1 MTPLLTQLR
10 VQIQKV
16 AQTRAYLIAVYDTIS
31 ARPELIAMPQRLL
44 YISNGHGEDNHS
56 AHIIRTLR
64 AIRPELEIAALPIVG
79 EGNAYRKI
87 DVPIIGPTYNL
98 PSGGFTYMN
107 RLRLIDDI
115 RAGLL
120 SMTWKQ
126 YQAMQNYTGSV
137 DFVAATGDT
146 IGQAFAYLSGKPF
159 VSFISPLS
167 AMYEGKLNMDL
178 ILWQIL
184 KTERCKAVAT
194 RDAYT
199 AKDLRKQGLAK
210 VTFGGIP
217 ALDRLRPA
225 GKDIQLSAGKKMVA
239 LLPGS
244 RTAEA
249 VRNFRLE
256 MQLALEAAQLNPT
269 LQFRAALVPSVMA
282 EIEQLAESEGW
293 QYTRHTSENRDWVSL
308 SAGGDS
314 GYPRPDYSKSDYPK
328 LDYPKPVEILCYS
341 DAFSDIACLC
351 DVVVGMA
358 GLAVDQ
364 AMAIGKPIVQIAG
377 EGPQFTYAFA
387 EAQDRLLGLSV
398 QTIGKRAATPEIL
411 KEAAACVVKTVED
424 QDYARACVENGQA
437 RFGPFGASARIAN
450 LILTHLDQA
459 TAPGSEASTA
469 AASA

>member
-1 MTPLLTQLR
+1 
-10 VQIQKV
+10 
-16 AQTRAYLIAVYDTIS
+16 
-31 ARPELIAMPQRLL
+31 MPQRLL

-56 AHIIRTLR
+56 SHIIRTLR
-64 AIRPELEIAALPIVG
+64 AIRPALEIAALPIVG
-79 EGNAYRKI
+79 EGNAYRNI
-87 DVPIIGPTYNL
+87 DVPIVGPTYTL

-120 SMTWKQ
+120 TMTWKQ
-126 YQAMQNYTGSV
+126 YQAMKHYIDQV

-167 AMYEGKLNMDL
+167 AMYEGRLEMDL
-178 ILWQIL
+178 ILWQLL
-184 KTERCKAVAT
+184 KSDRCKAVAT

-199 AKDLRKQGLAK
+199 AEDLRKQGLSK
-210 VTFGGIP
+210 VHFGGIP
-217 ALDRLRPA
+217 SLDRLKPK
-225 GKDIQLSAGKKMVA
+225 GKDLQLADKDKMVA

-249 VRNFRLE
+249 VRNFKLE
-256 MQLALEAAQLNPT
+256 MQLALETAQLNPQ
-269 LQFRAALVPSVMA
+269 LKFRAALVPSVMA
-282 EIEQLAESEGW
+282 NVAQIAQE
-293 QYTRHTSENRDWVSL
+293 ENWTQVQQQSDDNGRRWVAL
-308 SAGGDS
+308 EKS
-314 GYPRPDYSKSDYPK
+314 GTDAYPQ
-328 LDYPKPVEILCYS
+328 PVKILCYS
-341 DAFSDIACLC
+341 DAFSDIVCRTQL
-351 DVVVGMA
+351 VVGMA

-398 QTIGKRAATPEIL
+398 QTIGQQTATPAIL
-411 KEAAACVVKTVED
+411 KEAAQCIVKTVED
-424 QDYARACVENGQA
+424 EEYLAACVKNGQD

-450 LILTHLDQA
+450 LILRHLDEA
-459 TAPGSEASTA
+459 TGNRAVGVTISQGSESAIAS
-469 AASA
+469 

>member
-1 MTPLLTQLR
+1 
-10 VQIQKV
+10 
-16 AQTRAYLIAVYDTIS
+16 
-31 ARPELIAMPQRLL
+31 
-44 YISNGHGEDNHS
+44 
-56 AHIIRTLR
+56 
-64 AIRPELEIAALPIVG
+64 
-79 EGNAYRKI
+79 
-87 DVPIIGPTYNL
+87 TYTL

-120 SMTWKQ
+120 TMSWKQ
-126 YQAMQNYTGSV
+126 LQAMRAYAPQA

-178 ILWQIL
+178 ILWQLL
-184 KTERCKAVAT
+184 KSPRCKAVAT

-199 AKDLRKQGLAK
+199 AEDLRRQGLEK

-217 ALDRLRPA
+217 SLDRLRAA
-225 GKDIQLSAGKKMVA
+225 GKDIQLAADEKMVA

-249 VRNFRLE
+249 VRNFKLE
-256 MQLALEAAQLNPT
+256 MQLALETAQLNPAVK
-269 LQFRAALVPSVMA
+269 FRAALVPSVMA
-282 EIEQLAESEGW
+282 EVAAIARQTGWHCEQHNPERTSSEQRSPW
-293 QYTRHTSENRDWVSL
+293 IRLH
-308 SAGGDS
+308 
-314 GYPRPDYSKSDYPK
+314 YPSDDTYPH
-328 LDYPKPVEILCYS
+328 PVEILCYS
-341 DAFSDIACLC
+341 DAFNDIICRTTL
-351 DVVVGMA
+351 VVGMA

-398 QTIGKRAATPEIL
+398 QTIGTQAATPEIL
-411 KEAAACVVKTVED
+411 QAAAQCVVKTLDDKVYL
-424 QDYARACVENGQA
+424 QQCIENGRQ

-450 LILTHLDQA
+450 LILTHMD
-459 TAPGSEASTA
+459 EAIAARQTPVKSTR
-469 AASA
+469 AS

>member
-1 MTPLLTQLR
+1 MA
-10 VQIQKV
+10 QK
-16 AQTRAYLIAVYDTIS
+16 
-31 ARPELIAMPQRLL
+31 LL

-56 AHIIRTLR
+56 SHIIRTLR
-64 AIRPELEIAALPIVG
+64 AIRPELDIAALPIVG
-79 EGNAYRKI
+79 EGNAYKKI
-87 DVPIIGPTYNL
+87 GIPIVGPTYTL

-115 RAGLL
+115 KAGLL
-120 SMTWKQ
+120 TMTWKQ
-126 YQAMQNYTGSV
+126 YKAMKAYVPQV

-146 IGQAFAYLSGKPF
+146 IGQAFALLSGKPF

-167 AMYEGKLNMDL
+167 AMYEGRLNMDL

-184 KTERCKAVAT
+184 KSQRCQAVAT

-199 AKDLRKQGLAK
+199 AEDLKKQGLAK

-217 ALDRLRPA
+217 SLDRLKPA
-225 GKDIQLSAGKKMVA
+225 GKNIQLAEGEKMVA

-249 VRNFRLE
+249 VRNFKLE
-256 MQLALEAAQLNPT
+256 MQLARDAAQLNREVK
-269 LQFRAALVPSVMA
+269 FRAALVPSVMA
-282 EIEQLAESEGW
+282 EVENIARTEGW
-293 QYTRHTSENRDWVSL
+293 QHEQHHREEGTPWVRL
-308 SAGGDS
+308 SRAASD
-314 GYPRPDYSKSDYPK
+314 GYAQA
-328 LDYPKPVEILCYS
+328 VEIICYS
-341 DAFSDIACLC
+341 DAFSDIACRTTL
-351 DVVVGMA
+351 VVGMA

-398 QTIGKRAATPEIL
+398 QTIGKQAATPAIL
-411 KEAAACVVKTVED
+411 KEAAACVVRTLDDEAYLAK
-424 QDYARACVENGQA
+424 CVENGLA

-450 LILTHLDQA
+450 LILKNMDEAIAQKQT
-459 TAPGSEASTA
+459 ASTA
-469 AASA
+469 TSPS

>member
-1 MTPLLTQLR
+1 M
-10 VQIQKV
+10 VQK
-16 AQTRAYLIAVYDTIS
+16 
-31 ARPELIAMPQRLL
+31 LL

-56 AHIIRTLR
+56 SHIIRTLR
-64 AIRPELEIAALPIVG
+64 AIRPDLDIAALPIVG

-87 DVPIIGPTYNL
+87 DVPIVGPTYTL

-120 SMTWKQ
+120 TMTWKQ
-126 YQAMQNYTGSV
+126 YKAMKSYVDQV

-146 IGQAFAYLSGKPF
+146 IGQAFALLSGKPF

-184 KTERCKAVAT
+184 KSPRCKAVAT

-199 AKDLRKQGLAK
+199 AEDLRKQGLEK

-217 ALDRLRPA
+217 SLDRLKPA
-225 GKDIQLSAGKKMVA
+225 GKDIQLSDGEKMVA

-249 VRNFRLE
+249 VRNFKLE
-256 MQLALEAAQLNPT
+256 MRLARYAAQLNSQ
-269 LQFRAALVPSVMA
+269 LKFKAALVPSVMA
-282 EIEQLAESEGW
+282 EAEGIAESEGW
-293 QYTRHTSENRDWVSL
+293 RVEKCDRTDGTTWLQLTHEPTD
-308 SAGGDS
+308 A
-314 GYPRPDYSKSDYPK
+314 YPT
-328 LDYPKPVEILCYS
+328 PVEIGCYS
-341 DAFSDIACLC
+341 DAFSDIACRATL
-351 DVVVGMA
+351 VVGMA

-398 QTIGKRAATPEIL
+398 QTIGKQAANDEIL
-411 KEAAACVVKTVED
+411 KEAAQCVVKTVED
-424 QDYARACVENGQA
+424 EAYLQKCVENGLA

-450 LILTHLDQA
+450 LILTHMD
-459 TAPGSEASTA
+459 EAMSGNINKSA
-469 AASA
+469 AVA

>member
-1 MTPLLTQLR
+1 
-10 VQIQKV
+10 
-16 AQTRAYLIAVYDTIS
+16 
-31 ARPELIAMPQRLL
+31 MPQRLL

-56 AHIIRTLR
+56 SHIIRTLR

-87 DVPIIGPTYNL
+87 DVPIIGPTYTL

-107 RLRLIDDI
+107 RLRLIDDV

-120 SMTWKQ
+120 TMTWKQ
-126 YQAMQNYTGSV
+126 YQAMRDYIGNV

-184 KTERCKAVAT
+184 KTQRCKAVAT

-199 AKDLRKQGLAK
+199 AEDLRKQGLTK

-217 ALDRLRPA
+217 SLDRLQPA
-225 GKDIQLSAGKKMVA
+225 DEDVQLAEAKKMVA

-249 VRNFRLE
+249 VRNFKLE
-256 MQLALEAAQLNPT
+256 MRLALEAAQLNPS

-282 EIEQLAESEGW
+282 EAEQIAADQGW
-293 QYTRHTSENRDWVSL
+293 QWTSHTSGDRTWMLL
-308 SAGGDS
+308 SAGNDAS
-314 GYPRPDYSKSDYPK
+314 YPQ
-328 LDYPKPVEILCYS
+328 PVEILCYS
-341 DAFSDIACLC
+341 DAFSDIICRC

-424 QDYARACVENGQA
+424 EDYAKACVQNGQA

-459 TAPGSEASTA
+459 TALRPSESATTASV
-469 AASA
+469 

>member
-1 MTPLLTQLR
+1 M
-10 VQIQKV
+10 
-16 AQTRAYLIAVYDTIS
+16 S
-31 ARPELIAMPQRLL
+31 QRLL

-56 AHIIRTLR
+56 SHIIRTLR

-79 EGNAYRKI
+79 EGNAYRNI
-87 DVPIIGPTYNL
+87 DVPIVGPTYTL

-120 SMTWKQ
+120 TMTWKQ
-126 YQAMQNYTGSV
+126 YRAMKRYIDQV

-167 AMYEGKLNMDL
+167 AMYEGRLNMDL
-178 ILWQIL
+178 ILWQLL
-184 KTERCKAVAT
+184 KSERCKAVAT

-199 AKDLRKQGLAK
+199 AKDLKQQGLDK
-210 VTFGGIP
+210 VHFGGIP
-217 ALDRLRPA
+217 SLDRLKPK
-225 GKDIQLSAGKKMVA
+225 GKDLQMTEDEQVMVA

-249 VRNFRLE
+249 VRNFKLE
-256 MQLALEAAQLNPT
+256 MRLALETAQLNPQ
-269 LQFRAALVPSVMA
+269 LIFRAALVPSVMA
-282 EIEQLAESEGW
+282 EVEAIAQSTDPAEGW
-293 QYTRHTSENRDWVSL
+293 TLTPYQSTDDSRSWIKLTGGKTSE
-308 SAGGDS
+308 
-314 GYPRPDYSKSDYPK
+314 YPN
-328 LDYPKPVEILCYS
+328 PVEILCYS
-341 DAFSDIACLC
+341 DAFSDIICRTRL
-351 DVVVGMA
+351 VVGMA

-398 QTIGKRAATPEIL
+398 QTIGQQAATPAIL
-411 KEAAACVVKTVED
+411 KEAAQCIVRTVDDEDYLKACI
-424 QDYARACVENGQA
+424 ANGQE

-450 LILTHLDQA
+450 LILKHLDEA
-459 TAPGSEASTA
+459 TAQPIRSERPNQSPQRKPTDVGDTTIAPDRASSQAQFLQAKFLQQNSRTKD
-469 AASA
+469 SLTKGVL

>member
-1 MTPLLTQLR
+1 
-10 VQIQKV
+10 
-16 AQTRAYLIAVYDTIS
+16 
-31 ARPELIAMPQRLL
+31 MPQRLL

-56 AHIIRTLR
+56 SHIIRTLR
-64 AIRPELEIAALPIVG
+64 AIRPELEVAALPIVG

-87 DVPIIGPTYNL
+87 DVPIIGPTYTL

-107 RLRLIDDI
+107 RLRLLDDI

-120 SMTWKQ
+120 TMTWKQ
-126 YQAMQNYTGSV
+126 YRAMQDYIGNV

-167 AMYEGKLNMDL
+167 AMYEGKLAMDL

-199 AKDLRKQGLAK
+199 AEDLRKQGLDK

-217 ALDRLRPA
+217 SLDRLKPT
-225 GKDIQLSAGKKMVA
+225 GKDIQLAADKNMVA

-249 VRNFRLE
+249 VRNFKLE
-256 MQLALEAAQLNPT
+256 MQLALEAAQLNPS
-269 LQFRAALVPSVMA
+269 LQFRAALVPSVFSEA
-282 EIEQLAESEGW
+282 ETIAASEGW
-293 QYTRHTSENRDWVSL
+293 QYARHTSNEREWVSL
-308 SAGGDS
+308 RTDGNADCL
-314 GYPRPDYSKSDYPK
+314 KS
-328 LDYPKPVEILCYS
+328 VEILCYS
-341 DAFSDIACLC
+341 DAFSDIACRC

-398 QTIGKRAATPEIL
+398 QTIGKRAATPQIL
-411 KEAAACVVKTVED
+411 KEAAACVVRTVED
-424 QDYARACVENGQA
+424 DDYARACVQNGQA
-437 RFGPFGASARIAN
+437 RFGPFGASARIAT

-459 TAPGSEASTA
+459 TGLKATSATTAST
-469 AASA
+469 

>member
-1 MTPLLTQLR
+1 MA
-10 VQIQKV
+10 QK
-16 AQTRAYLIAVYDTIS
+16 
-31 ARPELIAMPQRLL
+31 LL

-56 AHIIRTLR
+56 SHIIRTLR
-64 AIRPELEIAALPIVG
+64 ATRPELEIAALPIVG

-87 DVPIIGPTYNL
+87 NVPIVGPTYTR

-120 SMTWKQ
+120 TMTWKQ
-126 YQAMQNYTGSV
+126 YKAMKAYVDQV

-146 IGQAFAYLSGKPF
+146 IGQAFALLSGKPF

-184 KTERCKAVAT
+184 KSPRCKAVAT

-199 AKDLRKQGLAK
+199 AEDLKRQGLDK

-217 ALDRLRPA
+217 SLDRLKPA
-225 GKDIQLSAGKKMVA
+225 GKDIQLTDGETMVS

-249 VRNFRLE
+249 VRNFKLE
-256 MQLALEAAQLNPT
+256 MRLARYAAQLNPT
-269 LQFRAALVPSVMA
+269 LKFRAALVPSVMA
-282 EIEQLAESEGW
+282 EVEGIANSEGW
-293 QYTRHTSENRDWVSL
+293 TLQRHEREDGTPWVTLRDKP
-308 SAGGDS
+308 AEAANDETN
-314 GYPRPDYSKSDYPK
+314 
-328 LDYPKPVEILCYS
+328 PVEILCYS
-341 DAFSDIACLC
+341 DAFSDIACRTTL
-351 DVVVGMA
+351 VVGMA

-398 QTIGKRAATPEIL
+398 QTIGQKAADENIL
-411 KEAAACVVKTVED
+411 QEAAQCVVKTVED
-424 QDYARACVENGQA
+424 ETYLQQCVENGLA
-437 RFGPFGASARIAN
+437 KFGPFGASARIAN
-450 LILTHLDQA
+450 LILTHMD
-459 TAPGSEASTA
+459 EAMSMTGKSAIA
-469 AASA
+469 A

>member
-1 MTPLLTQLR
+1 
-10 VQIQKV
+10 
-16 AQTRAYLIAVYDTIS
+16 
-31 ARPELIAMPQRLL
+31 MPQRLL

-56 AHIIRTLR
+56 SHIIRTLR
-64 AIRPELEIAALPIVG
+64 AIRPDLEIAALPIVG

-87 DVPIIGPTYNL
+87 DVPIIGPTYTL

-107 RLRLIDDI
+107 RLRLIEDI

-120 SMTWKQ
+120 TMTWKQ
-126 YQAMQNYTGSV
+126 YQAMRDYIGKV

-159 VSFISPLS
+159 ISFISPLS

-199 AKDLRKQGLAK
+199 AADLKKQGLAK

-217 ALDRLRPA
+217 SLDRLKPA
-225 GKDIQLSAGKKMVA
+225 GKDIQLAEDKKMVA

-249 VRNFRLE
+249 VRNFKLE
-256 MQLALEAAQLNPT
+256 MQLALEAAQLNPS

-282 EIEQLAESEGW
+282 QAEQIAADQGW
-293 QYTRHTSENRDWVSL
+293 PWTRQTSGDRTWISL
-308 SAGGDS
+308 SAGGDAN
-314 GYPRPDYSKSDYPK
+314 YPQQ
-328 LDYPKPVEILCYS
+328 VEILCYS
-341 DAFSDIACLC
+341 DAFSDIACRC
-351 DVVVGMA
+351 DIVVGMA

-398 QTIGKRAATPEIL
+398 QTIGKRAANPAIL
-411 KEAAACVVKTVED
+411 KEAAAYVVKTVKD
-424 QDYARACVENGQA
+424 DDYAKACVQNGQA

-459 TAPGSEASTA
+459 TEISSSESATTASV
-469 AASA
+469 

>member
-1 MTPLLTQLR
+1 M
-10 VQIQKV
+10 
-16 AQTRAYLIAVYDTIS
+16 S
-31 ARPELIAMPQRLL
+31 QRLL

-56 AHIIRTLR
+56 SHIIRTLR
-64 AIRPELEIAALPIVG
+64 AIRPDLEIAALPIVG
-79 EGNAYRKI
+79 EGNAYKNI
-87 DVPIIGPTYNL
+87 DVPIVGPTYTL

-120 SMTWKQ
+120 TMTWKQ
-126 YQAMQNYTGSV
+126 YKAMKRYIDQV

-178 ILWQIL
+178 ILWQLL
-184 KTERCKAVAT
+184 KNERCKAVGT

-199 AKDLRKQGLAK
+199 AEDLRRQGLEK
-210 VTFGGIP
+210 VCFGGIP
-217 ALDRLRPA
+217 SLDRLKPK
-225 GKDIQLSAGKKMVA
+225 GKDLQLAEGDKMVT

-249 VRNFRLE
+249 VRNFKLE
-256 MQLALEAAQLNPT
+256 MHLALEAAQLNPA
-269 LQFRAALVPSVMA
+269 LKFRAALVPSVMA
-282 EIEQLAESEGW
+282 TVEEIAAQEGW
-293 QYTRHTSENRDWVSL
+293 QHSRHEATGDRKAWVRL
-308 SAGGDS
+308 QGG
-314 GYPRPDYSKSDYPK
+314 GTKAYPNT
-328 LDYPKPVEILCYS
+328 VEIVCYS
-341 DAFSDIACLC
+341 DAFSDIACRTHL
-351 DVVVGMA
+351 VVGMA

-398 QTIGKRAATPEIL
+398 QTIGTQAATPEIL
-411 KEAAACVVKTVED
+411 KEAAQCVVKTVED
-424 QDYARACVENGQA
+424 EAYAQQCVENGQK

-450 LILTHLDQA
+450 LILNHMD
-459 TAPGSEASTA
+459 EAVGQPTQTPVG
-469 AASA
+469 AS

>member
-1 MTPLLTQLR
+1 M
-10 VQIQKV
+10 
-16 AQTRAYLIAVYDTIS
+16 AQSPS
-31 ARPELIAMPQRLL
+31 AQSPSKQTLL

-56 AHIIRTLR
+56 SHIIRTLR
-64 AIRPELEIAALPIVG
+64 AIRPELTILALPIVG
-79 EGNAYRKI
+79 KGDAYRKI
-87 DVPIIGPTYNL
+87 DVPIVGPTYTL

-120 SMTWKQ
+120 TMTWKQ
-126 YQAMQNYTGSV
+126 YQAMVKVLPQV

-146 IGQAFAYLSGKPF
+146 IGQAFAWLSGKPF

-184 KTERCKAVAT
+184 KSSRCKAVAT

-199 AKDLRKQGLAK
+199 AEDLRRQGLAK

-217 ALDRLRPA
+217 SLDRLKPT
-225 GKDIQLSAGKKMVA
+225 GKDIALAEGETMVA

-249 VRNFRLE
+249 LRNFRLE
-256 MQLALEAAQLNPT
+256 MQLALETAQLNPAIK
-269 LQFRAALVPSVMA
+269 FRAALVPSVMDGVMA
-282 EIEQLAESEGW
+282 EVSQSANGVGW
-293 QYTRHTSENRDWVSL
+293 QCDRQQREDGTVWLRLHHDATAEQPQ
-308 SAGGDS
+308 G
-314 GYPRPDYSKSDYPK
+314 
-328 LDYPKPVEILCYS
+328 VEILCYS
-341 DAFSDIACLC
+341 DAFSDIACRATL
-351 DVVVGMA
+351 VIGMA

-398 QTIGKRAATPEIL
+398 QTIGKQAATPAIL
-411 KEAAACVVKTVED
+411 KEAAQCVVRTLED
-424 QDYARACVENGQA
+424 KAYLQQCVENGQQ

-450 LILTHLDQA
+450 LILKHWDEAQA
-459 TAPGSEASTA
+459 EPDLRPSNSP
-469 AASA
+469 SDL

>member
-1 MTPLLTQLR
+1 MSPKL
-10 VQIQKV
+10 
-16 AQTRAYLIAVYDTIS
+16 S
-31 ARPELIAMPQRLL
+31 QRLL

-56 AHIIRTLR
+56 SHIIRTLR
-64 AIRPELEIAALPIVG
+64 AIRPDLEIAALPIVG

-87 DVPIIGPTYNL
+87 NVPIVGPTYTL

-120 SMTWKQ
+120 TMTWKQ
-126 YQAMQNYTGSV
+126 YQAMKAYISEADV

-146 IGQAFAYLSGKPF
+146 IGQAFALLSGKPF

-184 KTERCKAVAT
+184 KSERCLAVAT

-199 AKDLRKQGLAK
+199 AEDLRRQGLEK
-210 VTFGGIP
+210 VQFGGIP
-217 ALDRLRPA
+217 SLDRLKPA
-225 GKDIQLSAGKKMVA
+225 GKDIQLADGEKMVA

-249 VRNFRLE
+249 VRNFKLE
-256 MQLALEAAQLNPT
+256 MHLAREAAQLNPAVK
-269 LQFRAALVPSVMA
+269 FRAALVPSVMA
-282 EIEQLAESEGW
+282 AMAKIAEDCNW
-293 QYTRHTSENRDWVSL
+293 QYEQHETEGRDPWVRL
-308 SAGGDS
+308 SFGGDE
-314 GYPRPDYSKSDYPK
+314 Y
-328 LDYPKPVEILCYS
+328 YPKPVEILCYS
-341 DAFSDIACLC
+341 DAFNDIACRTTL
-351 DVVVGMA
+351 VVGMA

-387 EAQDRLLGLSV
+387 EAQDRLLGLWV
-398 QTIGKRAATPEIL
+398 QDDWRAGGDAGDIEGGGGV
-411 KEAAACVVKTVED
+411 CG
-424 QDYARACVENGQA
+424 EN
-437 RFGPFGASARIAN
+437 N
-450 LILTHLDQA
+450 
-459 TAPGSEASTA
+459 
-469 AASA
+469 

>member
-1 MTPLLTQLR
+1 MSS
-10 VQIQKV
+10 KV
-16 AQTRAYLIAVYDTIS
+16 S
-31 ARPELIAMPQRLL
+31 QRLL

-56 AHIIRTLR
+56 SHIIRTLR
-64 AIRPELEIAALPIVG
+64 AIRPELEISALPIVG

-87 DVPIIGPTYNL
+87 NVPIVGPTYTL

-120 SMTWKQ
+120 TMTWKQ
-126 YQAMQNYTGSV
+126 YQAMKAYVSEADV

-146 IGQAFAYLSGKPF
+146 IGQSFALLSGKPF

-184 KTERCKAVAT
+184 KSERCLAVAT

-199 AKDLRKQGLAK
+199 AEDLRKQGLTK
-210 VTFGGIP
+210 VQFGGIP
-217 ALDRLRPA
+217 SLDRLKPA
-225 GKDIQLSAGKKMVA
+225 GKDIQLAEGEKMVA

-249 VRNFRLE
+249 VRNFKLE
-256 MQLALEAAQLNPT
+256 MHLAMEAAQLNPAVK
-269 LQFRAALVPSVMA
+269 FRAALVPSVMA
-282 EIEQLAESEGW
+282 EVAKIAEDCGWRCEQHEAEGREA
-293 QYTRHTSENRDWVSL
+293 WVRL
-308 SAGGDS
+308 SYGGDEH
-314 GYPRPDYSKSDYPK
+314 YSQ
-328 LDYPKPVEILCYS
+328 PVEILCYS
-341 DAFSDIACLC
+341 DAFNDIACRTTL
-351 DVVVGMA
+351 VVGMA

-398 QTIGKRAATPEIL
+398 QTIGEQAATPEIL
-411 KEAAACVVKTVED
+411 KEAAECVVRTIED
-424 QDYARACVENGQA
+424 TKYLQACVENGQQ
-437 RFGPFGASARIAN
+437 RFGPFGAAARIAN
-450 LILTHLDQA
+450 MILSNMDRAMAVKQNE
-459 TAPGSEASTA
+459 SS
-469 AASA
+469 AASVG